1 MPLLLSGLTYLPKI
15 LAGFWLAHRFWRD
28 PTPAALRYK
37 LFLGLPLGLGLWSL
51 GYFLWIW
58 AGLNRL
64 LFPWVELSI
73 SLGLTVLALPTLKP
87 LAVSWRWRTLLE
99 PLNLLLLVTILVS
112 GFLFA
117 AWLYMDPHGH
127 EDAWFIWNLDARFI
141 YLANDFRILYAP
153 NGPGWH
159 PDYPLMV
166 PLNVVSGWV
175 LAGTQTSRVQMAVT
189 SLFSLILPG
198 ILYSAL
204 ALLKSSRQA
213 ALATIVLLASPMFL
227 TYGVSQQADIPV
239 AGFIVATLTL
249 LALFFKTNESG
260 LLFLAGLT
268 AGLSAW
274 AKNEGLLFSLTSGL
288 TLGLFLLSTGQGRAL
303 WKFAAGL
310 LFPLTVVLLYKQF
323 LAPPNDLMT
332 LKTLA
337 QLFELQRY
345 EVIFQSL
352 REHSLNQGWWPGLGL
367 PITLAL
373 YGLLVWFEVPSRR
386 IAGLLGLTLL
396 LQLAGYIGIYVLTPH
411 ELTWHVDTS
420 FERLLLHL
428 FPTLLFLFF
437 YLIRSPNLN
446 LVEGWK
452 NAADH

>member
-1 MPLLLSGLTYLPKI
+1 MPLLLSGLAYLPKI
-15 LAGFWLAHRFWRD
+15 FAGFWLAHRLWRD

-64 LFPWVELSI
+64 IFPWVELSV
-73 SLGLTVLALPTLKP
+73 SLGLTALALPTLKP
-87 LAVSWRWRTLLE
+87 LAVSWQWRALLE
-99 PLNLLLLVTILVS
+99 PLNLVLLVSILVS

-175 LAGTQTSRVQMAVT
+175 LVGTQTSRVQMAVT

-227 TYGVSQQADIPV
+227 TYGGSQQADIPV
-239 AGFIVATLTL
+239 AGFIIATLTL

-260 LLFLAGLT
+260 LLCLAGLT

-288 TLGLFLLSTGQGRAL
+288 TLGLFLLATGQGRAL

-323 LAPPNDLMT
+323 LAPLNDLMT

-345 EVIFQSL
+345 EIIFQSL
-352 REHSLNQGWWPGLGL
+352 REHGLNQGWWPGLGL

-373 YGLLVWFEVPSRR
+373 YGLLAWFEVPNRR
-386 IAGLLGLTLL
+386 VAGLLGLTLL
-396 LQLAGYIGIYVLTPH
+396 LQLAGYIGIYLLTPH

-428 FPTLLFLFF
+428 FPTVLFLFF

-452 NAADH
+452 NASDH